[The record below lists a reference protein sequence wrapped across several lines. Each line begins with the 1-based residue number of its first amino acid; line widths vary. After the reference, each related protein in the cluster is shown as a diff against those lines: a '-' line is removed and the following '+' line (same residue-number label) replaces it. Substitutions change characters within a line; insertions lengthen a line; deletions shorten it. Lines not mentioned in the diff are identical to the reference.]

1 MKNSFKTLSLAALL
15 VTGLGFAAIGSGCA
29 STSTKE
35 STGEYVDDAA
45 ITVKVKAALVK
56 DDTVK
61 AREVNV
67 ETFKGIVQLSGF
79 VSTSAE
85 KAQAGLIARGIQG
98 VTDVKNN
105 IAIK

>member
-1 MKNSFKTLSLAALL
+1 MKNSFKNLGLAALL
-15 VTGLGFAAIGSGCA
+15 VSGLGLTLAGSGCA
-29 STSTKE
+29 STSTSE
-35 STGEYVDDAA
+35 STGQYVDDSA

-79 VSTSAE
+79 VATAEE
-85 KAQAGLIARGIQG
+85 KAQAGRIAAAVSG
-98 VTDVKNN
+98 VADVKNN

>member
-1 MKNSFKTLSLAALL
+1 MKNSFKTLSLAAIL
-15 VTGLGFAAIGSGCA
+15 VSGVGFAVVGSGCA

-35 STGEYVDDAA
+35 STGEYVDDSA

-79 VSTSAE
+79 VTTTEE
-85 KAQAGLIARGIQG
+85 KAQAGRVARAVQG
-98 VTDVKNN
+98 VTEVKNN
-105 IAIK
+105 ITIK